1 MSTTG
6 ERTFST
12 TGRTVV
18 APKTTLIPPGN
29 YTLKVGSDAS
39 IGQSDKPGS
48 VPYINLS
55 FEVDGTATAEG
66 GKNRRVFHRFF
77 IGLKEGR
84 DGVVN
89 MDREN
94 GLVAFALAL
103 NTQLE
108 GVEII
113 SRTEEDGSTT
123 DYLNPRQLVEWI
135 KGFSG
140 QELKGRI
147 KTEKGTGGYSDKS
160 VVGKFL
166 LNE

>member
-12 TGRTVV
+12 TGRNVV

-48 VPYINLS
+48 VPYINVS
-55 FEVDGTATAEG
+55 FEVEGTSTAEG

-77 IGLKEGR
+77 IGLKEGK

-89 MDREN
+89 LDREN
-94 GLVAFALAL
+94 GLVAFAQAL

-108 GVEII
+108 GIEIV
-113 SRTEEDGSTT
+113 SRDDEGTATE
-123 DYLNPRQLVEWI
+123 YLNPRQLVEW
-135 KGFSG
+135 
-140 QELKGRI
+140 LKGYAGAEVKGRV
-147 KTEKGTGGYSDKS
+147 KTEKGTGGYQDKS

-166 LNE
+166 ATE